1 MSKLNSSSITAF
13 VDTGISL
20 FILRIFAAGF
30 MLFGH
35 GWGKLMNV
43 FSGNFQ
49 FLDPIGLGPEIT
61 LIFAAFAEAICAA
74 LVLFGFYTRFAA
86 LILVLNMA
94 GAAFLHH
101 LPAGDGF
108 GGMEPALLYLLIF
121 FVIFLMGPG
130 SFAADS
136 KTR

>member
-20 FILRIFAAGF
+20 FVLRVFAAGF

-35 GWGKLMNV
+35 GWGKLMMVVN
-43 FSGNFQ
+43 GNFE

-61 LIFAAFAEAICAA
+61 LIFAAFAEAICAIMI
-74 LVLFGFYTRFAA
+74 LFGFYTRFAA

-94 GAAFLHH
+94 GAVFLHH
-101 LPAGDGF
+101 FPAGDGF
-108 GGMEPALLYLLIF
+108 GGMEAALLYLLLF
-121 FVIFLMGPG
+121 FVIFLTGPG

-136 KTR
+136 KSR